1 MIMGHLMLLV
11 TMGLLVR
18 AEESDE
24 LVITVGELVQMV
36 NSEDSQVTRKTEN
49 NTRDGKEISDEEIK
63 VDFNSVVGENQIFY
77 TIKLWW

>member
-11 TMGLLVR
+11 TVGLLVR

-49 NTRDGKEISDEEIK
+49 NTREGKEISDEEIQ
-63 VDFNSVVGENQIFY
+63 VDFKSVVGENQMF
-77 TIKLWW
+77 

>member
-1 MIMGHLMLLV
+1 MLLV
-11 TMGLLVR
+11 TMGLLGR

-49 NTRDGKEISDEEIK
+49 NTREGKEISDEEIQ
-63 VDFNSVVGENQIFY
+63 VDFYSVVGENQIFY
-77 TIKLWW
+77 TIKIWW

>member
-1 MIMGHLMLLV
+1 MGHLMLLV